1 MQINDQCHDQ
11 KKMRDRYDR
20 LDNQIKSF
28 MPGDPN
34 NPNAPNP
41 GKEFVFLPDQQKRYN
56 VKSQHSMFEYE
67 KILFEYQNGEKKQ
80 QQPKDPINQVI
91 HVGSDQNAL
100 ELQQY
105 RRGFEKKY
113 PQ

>member
-1 MQINDQCHDQ
+1 
-11 KKMRDRYDR
+11 
-20 LDNQIKSF
+20 
-28 MPGDPN
+28 
-34 NPNAPNP
+34 
-41 GKEFVFLPDQQKRYN
+41 
-56 VKSQHSMFEYE
+56 MFEYE

-113 PQ
+113 PQWMFDKCLFLLC